1 MVYLLHFNQRINPN
15 RPTQHYL
22 GYAKD
27 LDQRIRNHRLGRG
40 ARLCEVAK
48 ERGITF
54 KVAEVWSG
62 VREACCFATYRSLER
77 QLKRQKN
84 SRRFCPICNSPQ
96 CKPT

>member
-1 MVYLLHFNQRINPN
+1 MVYLLHFNQRINPK

-27 LDQRIRNHRLGRG
+27 LDRRIRNHRLGKG

-54 KVAEVWSG
+54 KVAEVWMG
-62 VREACCFATYRSLER
+62 DRSLER
-77 QLKRQKN
+77 RLKRQKN
-84 SRRFCPICNSPQ
+84 SRRFCPICNAPQ
-96 CKPT
+96 YKPT